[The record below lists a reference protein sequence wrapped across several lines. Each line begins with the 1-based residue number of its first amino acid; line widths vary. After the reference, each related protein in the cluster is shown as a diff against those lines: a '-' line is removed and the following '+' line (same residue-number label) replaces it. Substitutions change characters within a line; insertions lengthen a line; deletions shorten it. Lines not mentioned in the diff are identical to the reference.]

1 MLSAEG
7 GENMFQP
14 AKFFRGDAD
23 ADSETTVSG
32 EVDQKAEQRKS
43 KDHYRTSALR
53 KVFSVVRTV
62 CKLLTGAGRGRGS
75 THHSCAG

>member
-32 EVDQKAEQRKS
+32 EVDQKAEQRMS
-43 KDHYRTSALR
+43 KDHYRPSSMR
-53 KVFSVVRTV
+53 KVFSTVRAV
-62 CKLLTGAGRGRGS
+62 CKLPAGAGYGRGS
-75 THHSCAG
+75 AHHSCAG